1 MKSSSSSITRCS
13 RCGAQ
18 IIFLRMKSGKS
29 MPVNT
34 NFVNYKC
41 GGKDRIVLRNGNV
54 VAGTVTN
61 DAEHADGYGYISHF
75 ATCKYANQFRRK

>member
-1 MKSSSSSITRCS
+1 M
-13 RCGAQ
+13 
-18 IIFLRMKSGKS
+18 FLRMKSGKS

-54 VAGTVTN
+54 VTGTVTN

-75 ATCKYANQFRRK
+75 ATNTLINSGGNKKSPGAYADQGIV